1 MAEYVSKH
9 SGLTIDSA
17 IDRIIDGDVGT
28 VVGVS
33 VREIYQKVINFGGTG
48 GENGIRMVLSD
59 GTDVM
64 FYFPN
69 GTIPNFGV
77 NNAGKVLYI
86 DEKGEPNLITLS
98 PALYIADGVLH
109 LKSSVSGAV
118 E

>member
-17 IDRIIDGDVGT
+17 IDRIINAEVGS
-28 VVGVS
+28 VPGVS
-33 VREIYQKVINFGGTG
+33 VREIYQRVLGFGPGAQ
-48 GENGIRMVLSD
+48 NGVRMMLSD
-59 GTDVM
+59 GTDIM

-86 DEKGEPNLITLS
+86 DENGEPNLIALS
-98 PALYIADGVLH
+98 PALYITDGVLH
-109 LKSSVSGAV
+109 LKSSASVAV

>member
-17 IDRIIDGDVGT
+17 IDRIINGDVGT

-33 VREIYQKVINFGGTG
+33 VVAVYQRVIGFGPG
-48 GENGIRMVLSD
+48 GQNGIRMMLSD
-59 GTDVM
+59 GTDIM

-86 DEKGEPNLITLS
+86 DENGEPNLITLS
-98 PALYIADGVLH
+98 PALYIADGVLR
-109 LKSSVSGAV
+109 LKSSTSVVV

>member
-17 IDRIIDGDVGT
+17 IDRIINGDVGT
-28 VVGVS
+28 VMGTS
-33 VREIYQKVINFGGTG
+33 VTDIYQRVIGLG
-48 GENGIRMVLSD
+48 NGANNGVYMTTSD
-59 GTDVM
+59 NAAGWM

-86 DEKGEPNLITLS
+86 DENGEPNLITLS

-109 LKSSVSGAV
+109 LKSSASAAV

>member
-9 SGLTIDSA
+9 KGVTIDSA
-17 IDRIIDGDVGT
+17 IDRIINGDVGT

-33 VREIYQKVINFGGTG
+33 VREIYQRVIGFGTG
-48 GENGIRMVLSD
+48 GQNGIRMMLSD

-109 LKSSVSGAV
+109 LKSSASGAV